1 MKPVS
6 LADITYEQGLQLLV
20 LRKMAMDEGRIRR
33 MTPEALAN
41 TFTLF
46 DVGCDF
52 SEKAAF
58 SLDPD
63 TQRALLTGLA
73 GTCLGAAAG
82 IGNEFITGRRRYA
95 KGALLGGVTGG
106 ALGAGLGSVKPEHIN
121 SLKEKF
127 QQFARPSAASAKPS
141 AKSLTADQAHELAM
155 TAQSVNPEIAAASGL
170 AATGFGAYQG
180 AKALRNA
187 PSYDPELLR
196 DKLWHMSQTRME
208 GGAPG
213 QLEYSSMVP
222 DLPSGLPSAAT
233 PRKPSKFSLVHP
245 LISEQGFNN
254 AFDSVPGNKTDF
266 WGNMPQITE
275 NKIKTNGLGLN
286 PDDFLSNKLFSAQS
300 KKIRPGRAILPAIGV
315 GLATAAIHNILS
327 RYAKNTGER
336 ASAIAQLSQ
345 APTSS

>member
-33 MTPEALAN
+33 MTPEELAN

-73 GTCLGAAAG
+73 GTGLGAAAG

-180 AKALRNA
+180 SKLISA
-187 PSYDPELLR
+187 PSYDPELLSDHLYSMR
-196 DKLWHMSQTRME
+196 DTEVK
-208 GGAPG
+208 PG
-213 QLEYSSMVP
+213 TTQRYYRDMVP
-222 DLPSGLPSAAT
+222 KLQSG
-233 PRKPSKFSLVHP
+233 VHP
-245 LISEQGFNN
+245 HVTLKTRYSYLDPRITQKRFNKVFN
-254 AFDSVPGNKTDF
+254 SVANNQPDF
-266 WGNMPQITE
+266 WGNMPQITK
-275 NKIKTNGLGLN
+275 NRIGPKGLGLN

-345 APTSS
+345 ASPSS

>member
-33 MTPEALAN
+33 MTPEALSN

-46 DVGCDF
+46 DVGCGF

-73 GTCLGAAAG
+73 GTGLGAAAG

-141 AKSLTADQAHELAM
+141 AKPLTADQAHGLAM

-180 AKALRNA
+180 SKLISA
-187 PSYDPELLR
+187 PSYDPELLSNELWRMKDEQVAAGKRAPYYEAVPVEQWGWGPLDKKNKGAYLEPNVDR
-196 DKLWHMSQTRME
+196 D
-208 GGAPG
+208 
-213 QLEYSSMVP
+213 V
-222 DLPSGLPSAAT
+222 
-233 PRKPSKFSLVHP
+233 
-245 LISEQGFNN
+245 FNK
-254 AFDSVPGNKTDF
+254 AFDSVPGNKAEF
-266 WGNMPQITE
+266 WGNMPKNTQNIVT
-275 NKIKTNGLGLN
+275 KLDTKADL
-286 PDDFLSNKLFSAQS
+286 LSPSFFSANS
-300 KKIRPGRAILPAIGV
+300 KKLRLGRAILPAIGV

-345 APTSS
+345 ASTSS

>member
-1 MKPVS
+1 
-6 LADITYEQGLQLLV
+6 
-20 LRKMAMDEGRIRR
+20 MDEGRIRR
-33 MTPEALAN
+33 MTPEALST

-73 GTCLGAAAG
+73 GTGLGAAAG

-141 AKSLTADQAHELAM
+141 AKPLTADQAHELAM

-180 AKALRNA
+180 AKALST
-187 PSYDPELLR
+187 PSVVPWLGPKYDPELLR
-196 DKLWHMSQTRME
+196 AKLWEMRGMK
-208 GGAPG
+208 
-213 QLEYSSMVP
+213 LERRGTTQQPYSDMVP
-222 DLPSGLPSAAT
+222 KLKNGVRPQLSGPDVYTYLD
-233 PRKPSKFSLVHP
+233 PR
-245 LISEQGFNN
+245 ITQRRFNKV
-254 AFDSVPGNKTDF
+254 FDSVLDNQPDS
-266 WGNMPQITE
+266 WGNMPEITKNRIRPLKLKPE
-275 NKIKTNGLGLN
+275 EFMT
-286 PDDFLSNKLFSAQS
+286 PSLFSAQS

-345 APTSS
+345 ASTSS